1 MAQPQGGCSR
11 VCAQVAQLQ
20 AERSALAA
28 QSEQHRSGLE
38 AKTGDIARMAGQLA
52 DAQAQSHSMS
62 QQVTLGPPEPSMS
75 PSCHGCDT
83 LFIAARRVLLD
94 SRLLLFP
101 CTSDGKI

>member
-1 MAQPQGGCSR
+1 M
-11 VCAQVAQLQ
+11 AQVAQLQ

-62 QQVTLGPPEPSMS
+62 QQVLTGPPKPFGVHAVIEEMHRLS
-75 PSCHGCDT
+75 P
-83 LFIAARRVLLD
+83 
-94 SRLLLFP
+94 RLA
-101 CTSDGKI
+101 CQ